1 MYSQDQYAPVCS
13 GGRRRARSPSHFPDP
28 PALSKHALTN
38 KGCIHI
44 ASYKQTQENADCIS
58 APAGNRGY
66 TYLSKLKS
74 A

>member
-1 MYSQDQYAPVCS
+1 MQRWQEK
-13 GGRRRARSPSHFPDP
+13 GQEPSHFPDP
-28 PALSKHALTN
+28 PALSKRALTN

-44 ASYKQTQENADCIS
+44 ASHKQTQENADCIS